1 MRQRERREAHEPT
14 GCSGPP
20 AGAGGRLCLR
30 RRDRPPTGPEP
41 RRRLEGGGGPAAG
54 RLHRGGPDGTGI
66 PAGGRSRRHD
76 GAGDPP
82 LPGADGRGGPE
93 AHMPGV
99 GGLHQSLCQAAGHG
113 RCGGRHRG
121 DGGPPDGGPGPPGP
135 GLPVPRRTGHLPHRP
150 AAAGPAAGEAL
161 PTDGHGRR
169 GGVPGG
175 GAGVRAE
182 PRPEVAQRPGAG
194 RPEALRHPDG
204 AVPGGGDGPGGPCG
218 PGHRRQCAPAAGGLR
233 PGGPGDGHVPGPGAG
248 QARVPARPGGGAHP
262 GDGPALRR
270 PAERSAGAVSGGVP
284 PAVREPGKDRASALP
299 RRSSG
304 GDRGGPGYRRGLR
317 PGGAHRGR
325 TCADGPVR
333 RGVGP
338 GMYGYTE

>member
-1 MRQRERREAHEPT
+1 MSRQAVLALLR
-14 GCSGPP
+14 
-20 AGAGGRLCLR
+20 GAGGRLCLR

-121 DGGPPDGGPGPPGP
+121 DGYTYIYWRAGAAWAGTSS
-135 GLPVPRRTGHLPHRP
+135 PRRTGHLPHRP

-204 AVPGGGDGPGGPCG
+204 AVPGGGDGPVDHVALGIGVNVLQRPRTSARRSGRWPRPWPRRWAGPLS
-218 PGHRRQCAPAAGGLR
+218 R
-233 PGGPGDGHVPGPGAG
+233 
-248 QARVPARPGGGAHP
+248 
-262 GDGPALRR
+262 PALA
-270 PAERSAGAVSGGVP
+270 AELIRETDRLYAALRSGAL
-284 PAVREPGKDRASALP
+284 EPYLAE
-299 RRSSG
+299 
-304 GDRGGPGYRRGLR
+304 YRRRCVNLGRTVRLLS
-317 PGGAHRGR
+317 PGGAAGETAEALDIDGDFGLVVR
-325 TCADGPVR
+325 TADGRVR
-333 RGVGP
+333 TVRSGEVSVR